1 MSCNI
6 IKYVLKTLPI
16 YSPIPPIRHIILLI
30 ILIMIFYY
38 FNPWKKSDCDDVFL
52 EWYWYIWNVSVR
64 EQAFIFGYEMSIINE
79 GWHVHPIYNLP
90 HFKVAEIDFV
100 CL

>member
-1 MSCNI
+1 
-6 IKYVLKTLPI
+6 
-16 YSPIPPIRHIILLI
+16 
-30 ILIMIFYY
+30 MIA
-38 FNPWKKSDCDDVFL
+38 DDVFL
-52 EWYWYIWNVSVR
+52 EWYIWNVSVR